1 MGKGKSLIFTG
12 GIVTLIG
19 TFLFTWYEFSY
30 ITVQY
35 ANGIGGI
42 QNFMDLLIP
51 SNFYVQRL
59 ELDRWV
65 IQVIAILML
74 FFLISGILQLIG
86 KKKRLVG
93 LVGTIMPLLMGI
105 GLVLG
110 GSVSLLGFILRY
122 LEIYGTSEYLI
133 EGIIPFHL
141 VIIGRAAIGSFIV
154 LAGGIL
160 GLIGVIMS
168 KEEFY

>member
-1 MGKGKSLIFTG
+1 MGKGKNLIFTG
-12 GIVTLIG
+12 GILTLIG
-19 TFLFTWYEFSY
+19 TYALTWFSFAFGT
-30 ITVQY
+30 IQY
-35 ANGIGGI
+35 AYGVGGI
-42 QNFMDLLIP
+42 KNFMDLLFP
-51 SNFYVQRL
+51 SSFYVKRL
-59 ELDRWV
+59 ELDRWL

-86 KKKRLVG
+86 KKRRFVG

-105 GLVLG
+105 GLILG
-110 GSVSLLGFILRY
+110 GSITLLAFILRY
-122 LEIYGTSEYLI
+122 LEIYGDPDPLI
-133 EGIIPFHL
+133 AGLLPIHWIIY
-141 VIIGRAAIGSFIV
+141 GRVSIGSFVV